1 MTFFLLRPRAILGL
15 LLILLGAAAA
25 CTSTK
30 EPDHVHVLTWQG
42 AVNPVMERYIDRGID
57 AAERARAR
65 AVVLQL
71 DTPGGLDSAMRGI
84 IKRIQA
90 SQVPVIVYVS
100 PAGGRAASAGTFITM
115 AGHVAAMAPGTTIG
129 AATPINASGEDIEG
143 ALGRKVINDAVAYIR
158 SIAAQRNRNADW
170 AEDAVRDAR
179 VATEVEAVELN
190 VIDFGAQNLTN
201 LLAQAHGLEVTVQTE
216 SGAAASATL
225 RTANAPVLTNNPTF
239 FELVLY
245 QLANPNIAFLL
256 ISLGGL
262 AIVAEIY
269 FQTGVTG
276 IFGVIALILAY
287 FSLGTLPTN
296 WAGVGLISFGF
307 VLLAAEIFFAGAGF
321 GVLGIGGVIS
331 LALGGLILT
340 SGSEASLQVSRWLVF
355 GLAATVGAVL
365 MLLVGSIVRMRRQPP
380 HSGRES
386 LVGAKGA
393 ARSRLDPRGV
403 VWVEGE
409 RWDATAVDPP
419 IEDDTPVIVTGSEG
433 LHLMVRRDPASIKLL
448 PAAEASR
455 DSP

>member
-1 MTFFLLRPRAILGL
+1 MTFFLLRPRAVLGL
-15 LLILLGAAAA
+15 LLVLLGAAAA

-65 AVVLQL
+65 AVVIQL

-158 SIAAQRNRNADW
+158 SIAAQRNRNVDW

-190 VIDFGAQNLTN
+190 VIDFGAQNLTD

-216 SGAAASATL
+216 TGAAATATL

-239 FELVLY
+239 FERVLY

-331 LALGGLILT
+331 LALGGLNPHQRQRGQR
-340 SGSEASLQVSRWLVF
+340 SGIALAGFRPRCLHRLRPHALARLDRADAAPAVAYRPRVTRWRQRND
-355 GLAATVGAVL
+355 AVTPRPARRR
-365 MLLVGSIVRMRRQPP
+365 LVGGRALGRDGRRPADRGRYAGHRDGVR
-380 HSGRES
+380 G
-386 LVGAKGA
+386 
-393 ARSRLDPRGV
+393 
-403 VWVEGE
+403 
-409 RWDATAVDPP
+409 
-419 IEDDTPVIVTGSEG
+419 
-433 LHLMVRRDPASIKLL
+433 PA
-448 PAAEASR
+448 PDRAS
-455 DSP
+455 